1 MAQRGRKGRKR
12 KRRFVLISLKPEAA
26 EQFRL
31 FQKINGFPT
40 YTDALLK
47 LLGDNLYLLRRV
59 ESLEE
64 ELKAARKEAERLEI
78 LRRELFLD
86 AKGLELWLFNCL
98 SRQAFLLG
106 VLEEGKEEG
115 KKEGQEEDC
124 GNRSKGGE
132 NWELA
137 VELSELA
144 SRVVLLSSEVEKALT
159 ERVFRGRLAGGG
171 DGVEK
176 AGRLALAANELLA
189 NALIREYLKEIRHL
203 LEFISANGEKKKC

>member
-106 VLEEGKEEG
+106 VLEEGK
-115 KKEGQEEDC
+115 KEGQEEDCGDC

-176 AGRLALAANELLA
+176 AGRLALAVNELLA
-189 NALIREYLKEIRHL
+189 NALIREYLREIRHL
-203 LEFISANGEKKKC
+203 LEFISANGEKTKC